1 MEGKLSSPITKI
13 EMKQKKKQ
21 SLTYVSK
28 VDFLSLVLLLH
39 KNVYNSNSLELG
51 KFSVSVEERS
61 NFHLYRSC

>member
-13 EMKQKKKQ
+13 EMKQKKQ

-51 KFSVSVEERS
+51 KFSVSVKERS